1 MGTWTPYNIPHLHNL
16 EWDPREEHPVSFA
29 HAWVAHPVALA
40 VAAFLK
46 TLTAEAP
53 IKPGTPDPYQPPD
66 PSQLKAREE
75 LQIGYLTQY
84 VSELSW
90 HR

>member
-1 MGTWTPYNIPHLHNL
+1 MGTWIPYNIPHLHNL
-16 EWDPREEHPVSFA
+16 EWDPREEQPVSFA

-46 TLTAEAP
+46 TLAVEAP

-66 PSQLKAREE
+66 PSELEAREE